1 MGKCMQDLLG
11 KCKNESKIISTKY
24 FETEEIQVSLK
35 LSALND
41 YIYFP
46 N

>member
-1 MGKCMQDLLG
+1 MQGLLG

-24 FETEEIQVSLK
+24 FFETEEIQVSLK